1 MELSWLED
9 FLALANCANF
19 SRAAE
24 LRNMTQ
30 PALSRRIRALEE
42 WVGASL
48 FDRTH
53 QPVVLTEAGRVFRP
67 SADEA
72 LRRLYQTR
80 EECREADGQAMASL
94 RFAATHSLSLTFF
107 PTWLRA
113 LEEGGPFGAVRLI
126 SDSLQACEQVML
138 QGHAQF
144 LLCHHHPG
152 VPGRLAADQFISRC
166 VGHDRLL
173 PVSAPTAGGK
183 PRYGLPGAPGKP
195 LPYLA
200 YNTESGL
207 GRIIAAAPG
216 LVRAKSLLE
225 PVFTSHLAAVL
236 RAVALEGRGIA
247 WLPFSLIEQDL
258 QRGALIRAADE
269 GWDIEME
276 IRLFRSRVRQTLAAE
291 QFWLLLGEEAE
302 AGMINAR

>member
-42 WVGASL
+42 WVGAPL

-53 QPVVLTEAGRVFRP
+53 QPVALTEAGRVFRP
-67 SADEA
+67 TADEA
-72 LRRLYQTR
+72 LRRLFQSR
-80 EECREADGQAMASL
+80 EECREADGQVTATL

-107 PTWLRA
+107 PTWLRS

-126 SDSLQACEQVML
+126 SDSLQACEQIML

-144 LLCHHHPG
+144 LLCHHHPA
-152 VPGRLAADQFISRC
+152 VPGRLGADQFQSRC

-173 PVSAPTAGGK
+173 PVSAPLGGK
-183 PRYGLPGAPGKP
+183 PRYALPDAAGKP
-195 LPYLA
+195 TPCLA

-207 GRIIAAAPG
+207 GRIVAAAPS
-216 LVRAKSLLE
+216 VVKARSLLE

-247 WLPFSLIEQDL
+247 WLPYSLIDQDL
-258 QRGALIRAADE
+258 ERGALVRAADE
-269 GWDIEME
+269 TWDIGME
-276 IRLFRSRVRQTLAAE
+276 IRLFRSLARLAPVAE
-291 QFWLLLGEEAE
+291 QFWALLGEESKE
-302 AGMINAR
+302 NSIKY

>member
-30 PALSRRIRALEE
+30 PALSRRIRALED
-42 WVGASL
+42 WMGMSL

-53 QPVVLTEAGRVFRP
+53 QPVVLTEAGRLFRP
-67 SADEA
+67 TADET
-72 LRRLYQTR
+72 LRRLFQSR
-80 EECREADGQAMASL
+80 EECRESDDQRTATL

-107 PTWLRA
+107 PTWLRS
-113 LEEGGPFGAVRLI
+113 LEGEGAIGAVRLI

-138 QGHAQF
+138 QGQAQF
-144 LLCHHHPG
+144 LLCHHHPA
-152 VPGRLAADQFISRC
+152 VPGRLGADQFLSRC

-173 PVSAPTAGGK
+173 PVSAPLNGK
-183 PRYGLPGAPGKP
+183 PRYSLPGKP
-195 LPYLA
+195 GKPIPWLA
-200 YNTESGL
+200 YNAESGL
-207 GRIIAAAPG
+207 GRIVAAASS
-216 LVRAKSLLE
+216 LAKAQSVME

-247 WLPFSLIEQDL
+247 WLPLSLIDQDL
-258 QRGALIRAADE
+258 RCGALFRAADE
-269 GWDIEME
+269 TWDIGMD
-276 IRLFRSRVRQTLAAE
+276 ITLFRALQRQTQAAE
-291 QFWLLLGEEAE
+291 KFWRLLGEESA
-302 AGMINAR
+302 AAQASAR